1 MGRLSSLLIGTITG
15 ASAAYFLTTKRGK
28 EWTSKV
34 KDFVKEY
41 QDNPQEVHDSVKQS
55 AMELSKQASD
65 AIQQTKEKVESGEIN
80 KDTVIE
86 TVKDKTQDVV
96 EFSQDAIQTIKEK
109 IQQKTGNQAT
119 PFYPTQEKESEE
131 IVLELEEET
140 ALPGVEEELKE
151 TAAEEE

>member
-96 EFSQDAIQTIKEK
+96 EFSQDAIQTI
-109 IQQKTGNQAT
+109 QQKTGNQAT

-151 TAAEEE
+151 TAVEEE